1 MVPLPWARNG
11 EGIDL
16 CCQSMPPA
24 NAHLKVMRWQHVAAG
39 TNAHEGQQAC
49 EAVHFLAGEGSMR
62 KADHGQN

>member
-1 MVPLPWARNG
+1 
-11 EGIDL
+11 
-16 CCQSMPPA
+16 MPPA

-62 KADHGQN
+62 KADCMVRTDNLVTVWADWFEAVI